1 LQSEYIAY
9 FDESGDHGMEKIDA
23 EFPVFVLCGCVFK
36 VSDYLTRELPDFSRI
51 KFQHFGHD
59 AVVFHSR
66 DIRKKLGPFQI
77 LTDKLKNQVFMDD
90 INTYFTSSTVTLI
103 AAAIDKNKHRIRYT
117 APANPY
123 SLSLAFCLERIYACL
138 QEREETGKTMF
149 CIFEE
154 RGATEDQELAL
165 RFEKI
170 CSGENQWGKLPFRMV
185 FANKQQNMPGL
196 QVADLAAYPIA
207 RHVIDRTRPNP
218 PFMVLRPKF
227 RNKRGRML
235 GWGLKIFP
243 K

>member
-1 LQSEYIAY
+1 MMQSEYIAY

-36 VSDYLTRELPDFSRI
+36 ISDYLTRELPDFSCI
-51 KFQHFGHD
+51 KFKHFGHD

-77 LTDKLKNQVFMDD
+77 LTDNLKNHEFIKD
-90 INTYFTSSTVTLI
+90 INAYFSSSTITLI
-103 AAAIDKNKHRIRYT
+103 AAAIDKKKHGSRY
-117 APANPY
+117 AFPANPY

-165 RFEKI
+165 QFR
-170 CSGENQWGKLPFRMV
+170 ENMQRGQSLGKVAIPHGFR
-185 FANKQQNMPGL
+185 QQTTKHAG
-196 QVADLAAYPIA
+196 I
-207 RHVIDRTRPNP
+207 TSC
-218 PFMVLRPKF
+218 
-227 RNKRGRML
+227 
-235 GWGLKIFP
+235 
-243 K
+243 